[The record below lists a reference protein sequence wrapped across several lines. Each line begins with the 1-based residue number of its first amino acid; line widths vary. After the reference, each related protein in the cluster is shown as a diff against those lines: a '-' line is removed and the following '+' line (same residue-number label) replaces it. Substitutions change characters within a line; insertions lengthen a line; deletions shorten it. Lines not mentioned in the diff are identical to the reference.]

1 MCYILTAMKSAA
13 HISMSPDVHLSLQKL
28 GLDLQVAR
36 KKRRLRLA
44 DVAAAA
50 SCSIGTVRRLVAGD
64 PGVSIGV
71 LAVVLQQLDSQA
83 LLGDLVRLKD
93 PDEAMPREKAL
104 PKRVRRPAVKGGG
117 PLGVISISAAQFWD
131 MKREAQVRDQ
141 VLVRSGQVP
150 QRSLYLLKSEDL
162 QGAKIKWPDRSSSA
176 RGLLRQGSK

>member
-50 SCSIGTVRRLVAGD
+50 SCSIGTVRRLEAGD

-141 VLVRSGQVP
+141 ALVRSGQVP